1 MASTSTRPPSEVIL
15 AGVDRVV
22 FGVPA
27 EGKDKVLPILD
38 KGIYLL
44 AADESGV
51 LAALDR
57 DDRPEV
63 RRLVAATMRGG
74 RGYAVKV
81 ANPGGPTF
89 WKRGRR
95 GAHRDLDTPLPG
107 GDSAVREALFAFAPD
122 ALGPSCGTARMMLY
136 SEKNPQKPDTK
147 TLDAAVLA
155 HIAQDFE
162 PFRQQP

>member
-1 MASTSTRPPSEVIL
+1 MNLPPSTHVDGAL
-15 AGVDRVV
+15 ARLRV
-22 FGVPA
+22 FCGDA
-27 EGKDKVLPILD
+27 ELTPIH
-38 KGIYLL
+38 
-44 AADESGV
+44 AF
-51 LAALDR
+51 
-57 DDRPEV
+57 
-63 RRLVAATMRGG
+63 T
-74 RGYAVKV
+74 
-81 ANPGGPTF
+81 
-89 WKRGRR
+89 
-95 GAHRDLDTPLPG
+95 LDTPLPG